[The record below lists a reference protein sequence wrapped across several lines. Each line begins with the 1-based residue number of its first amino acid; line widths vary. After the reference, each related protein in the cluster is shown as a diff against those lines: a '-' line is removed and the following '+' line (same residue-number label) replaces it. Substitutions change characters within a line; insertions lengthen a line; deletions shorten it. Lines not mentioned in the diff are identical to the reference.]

1 MASEPQRVSIPVS
14 CFPRPTSTEPRWA
27 LRRVAGALLT
37 LWATVAA
44 LVAAVIL
51 AVVWDLRR

>member
-14 CFPRPTSTEPRWA
+14 CLPQSTPTAPRWA
-27 LRRVAGALLT
+27 LRRVAGTLLT

-51 AVVWDLRR
+51 AIVWDLRR